1 MGVYGM
7 LSLGF
12 FMFVARYFI
21 PLDRASNR
29 AMAIAFWCTNLGLAW
44 MMFINLFPVGMLQ
57 LNQILATSY
66 WQGREPA
73 FFMQP
78 LVRIFE
84 WLRFPGDAL
93 FIAGILPVV
102 YLALRM
108 FVNRNRQGI
117 A

>member
-1 MGVYGM
+1 
-7 LSLGF
+7 
-12 FMFVARYFI
+12 
-21 PLDRASNR
+21 
-29 AMAIAFWCTNLGLAW
+29 
-44 MMFINLFPVGMLQ
+44 MMFINLFPVGLLQ

-66 WQGREPA
+66 WQGGEPA

-108 FVNRNRQGI
+108 FVNRNRQGT